1 MHETIGTRDIDDI
14 LLPERGPLRAD
25 PATENFSF
33 MHGKPAKAFA
43 DQDHQS
49 HTATHQAFLMSMQG
63 DKQTFSKLS
72 PIVNAH
78 IAEHMAHTYRQQI
91 EAMTQQQLPSPPD
104 YDPTK
109 PTDIGEYTELP
120 VDIENEIARMQ
131 AMAAQQLA
139 QQQQQLQ
146 QAQQNEQMMQTPQM
160 QIAMQQLAI
169 DKQEADIK
177 AYKAQTDVA
186 LKQSKLQADI
196 NDDEL
201 DRVLEAEKAELD
213 AQVKLSDQQARITAA
228 AMNVSKQRMQ

>member
-1 MHETIGTRDIDDI
+1 
-14 LLPERGPLRAD
+14 
-25 PATENFSF
+25 
-33 MHGKPAKAFA
+33 
-43 DQDHQS
+43 
-49 HTATHQAFLMSMQG
+49 
-63 DKQTFSKLS
+63 
-72 PIVNAH
+72 
-78 IAEHMAHTYRQQI
+78 
-91 EAMTQQQLPSPPD
+91 
-104 YDPTK
+104 
-109 PTDIGEYTELP
+109 
-120 VDIENEIARMQ
+120 
-131 AMAAQQLA
+131 
-139 QQQQQLQ
+139 
-146 QAQQNEQMMQTPQM
+146 MMQTPQM